1 LGFIVFSGRKWY
13 TGFIHDLRRFFMD
26 FQQQPNGYQP
36 NPNYSYNMNQAPQ
49 RNYMDKRSTGLATAS
64 IALGIV
70 SIVTFCCLYAALPCG
85 ALAIILGLLSRG
97 GEMTFSTT
105 GKIGIVLGII
115 GLVLTIALYTFV
127 IVMMFTNADFINQM
141 SNGNTAD
148 YNELMRQFNEMNQM
162 YQSENICKRKM
173 RGNQF

>member
-1 LGFIVFSGRKWY
+1 
-13 TGFIHDLRRFFMD
+13 MD

-70 SIVTFCCLYAALPCG
+70 
-85 ALAIILGLLSRG
+85 
-97 GEMTFSTT
+97 
-105 GKIGIVLGII
+105 
-115 GLVLTIALYTFV
+115 GLVLTIALYAFV

-162 YQSENICKRKM
+162 YQ
-173 RGNQF
+173 

>member
-1 LGFIVFSGRKWY
+1 
-13 TGFIHDLRRFFMD
+13 MD

-105 GKIGIVLGII
+105 GKSVSSLELSVLY
-115 GLVLTIALYTFV
+115 LLLHF
-127 IVMMFTNADFINQM
+127 ML
-141 SNGNTAD
+141 SS
-148 YNELMRQFNEMNQM
+148 L
-162 YQSENICKRKM
+162 S
-173 RGNQF
+173 

>member
-1 LGFIVFSGRKWY
+1 
-13 TGFIHDLRRFFMD
+13 MD
-26 FQQQPNGYQP
+26 FQQQPNDYQP

-115 GLVLTIALYTFV
+115 GLVLTIALYAFV

-162 YQSENICKRKM
+162 YQ
-173 RGNQF
+173 

>member
-1 LGFIVFSGRKWY
+1 
-13 TGFIHDLRRFFMD
+13 MD

-64 IALGIV
+64 I
-70 SIVTFCCLYAALPCG
+70 

-162 YQSENICKRKM
+162 YQ
-173 RGNQF
+173 

>member
-1 LGFIVFSGRKWY
+1 
-13 TGFIHDLRRFFMD
+13 MD

-97 GEMTFSTT
+97 GEMTFPPPAKSVSSLELS
-105 GKIGIVLGII
+105 VLY
-115 GLVLTIALYTFV
+115 LLLH
-127 IVMMFTNADFINQM
+127 FIL
-141 SNGNTAD
+141 SS
-148 YNELMRQFNEMNQM
+148 L
-162 YQSENICKRKM
+162 S
-173 RGNQF
+173 

>member
-1 LGFIVFSGRKWY
+1 
-13 TGFIHDLRRFFMD
+13 MD

-115 GLVLTIALYTFV
+115 GLVLTIALYAFV

-141 SNGNTAD
+141 SNTAD

-162 YQSENICKRKM
+162 YQ
-173 RGNQF
+173 

>member
-1 LGFIVFSGRKWY
+1 
-13 TGFIHDLRRFFMD
+13 
-26 FQQQPNGYQP
+26 
-36 NPNYSYNMNQAPQ
+36 MNQAPQ

-115 GLVLTIALYTFV
+115 GPVSYTHLDVYKRQLPGIAV
-127 IVMMFTNADFINQM
+127 A
-141 SNGNTAD
+141 GNIMVHPECMD
-148 YNELMRQFNEMNQM
+148 GISL
-162 YQSENICKRKM
+162 
-173 RGNQF
+173 

>member
-1 LGFIVFSGRKWY
+1 
-13 TGFIHDLRRFFMD
+13 MD
-26 FQQQPNGYQP
+26 FQQQPDGYQP
-36 NPNYSYNMNQAPQ
+36 NPNYSYNMNHMPQ

-105 GKIGIVLGII
+105 GKIGIILGIV
-115 GLVLTIALYTFV
+115 GLVITIALYAFV
-127 IVMMFTNADFINQM
+127 IVMMVTNPDFLTQM
-141 SNGNTAD
+141 YGGNTAD
-148 YNELMRQFNEMNQM
+148 YNEIMKQFNELNQM
-162 YQSENICKRKM
+162 YQ
-173 RGNQF
+173 

>member
-1 LGFIVFSGRKWY
+1 
-13 TGFIHDLRRFFMD
+13 MD

-105 GKIGIVLGII
+105 GKIGL
-115 GLVLTIALYTFV
+115 
-127 IVMMFTNADFINQM
+127 
-141 SNGNTAD
+141 
-148 YNELMRQFNEMNQM
+148 
-162 YQSENICKRKM
+162 
-173 RGNQF
+173 

>member
-1 LGFIVFSGRKWY
+1 
-13 TGFIHDLRRFFMD
+13 
-26 FQQQPNGYQP
+26 
-36 NPNYSYNMNQAPQ
+36 MNQAPQ

-115 GLVLTIALYTFV
+115 GLVLYCTLYFRHCHDV
-127 IVMMFTNADFINQM
+127 
-141 SNGNTAD
+141 
-148 YNELMRQFNEMNQM
+148 
-162 YQSENICKRKM
+162 YQRRFHQPDVQRKY
-173 RGNQF
+173 R

>member
-1 LGFIVFSGRKWY
+1 
-13 TGFIHDLRRFFMD
+13 MD

-97 GEMTFSTT
+97 GEMTFSHRQNRYRPWNYRSCY
-105 GKIGIVLGII
+105 L
-115 GLVLTIALYTFV
+115 LLH
-127 IVMMFTNADFINQM
+127 FIL
-141 SNGNTAD
+141 SS
-148 YNELMRQFNEMNQM
+148 L
-162 YQSENICKRKM
+162 S
-173 RGNQF
+173 